1 MLSSH
6 VFIVF
11 SLLSEYDGSF
21 LLLSYRWAYYCCY
34 YCTIFHRDSYQFEK
48 FILHF
53 SISFPDLSFPV
64 LKFSGSL
71 PNLSILNGFHSLFSG
86 YGLIRFYRVGSIKR
100 EFYWGGGGANGCVF
114 IDPNWAMS
122 LWWWGLRV
130 VRENNRSSAD
140 FVARRA
146 AAGQWLLGRIDDTSV
161 LLPNEP
167 LCRPIDS
174 RRPISVHLE
183 DPLDWLKIHSSV

>member
-100 EFYWGGGGANGCVF
+100 EFYWGGGRTAVYLLIPTEPCLFDDGVF
-114 IDPNWAMS
+114 GLFGKIIVPQRI
-122 LWWWGLRV
+122 LWLV
-130 VRENNRSSAD
+130 VR
-140 FVARRA
+140 
-146 AAGQWLLGRIDDTSV
+146 
-161 LLPNEP
+161 P
-167 LCRPIDS
+167 LVSDCW
-174 RRPISVHLE
+174 E
-183 DPLDWLKIHSSV
+183 E